1 MFKAEAFP
9 RKIEEYIELN
19 EQQLLRKN
27 RLIEKLQ
34 GLNVPKLGVDG
45 FFQKVFILLQEE
57 IDIQM
62 SWYFPVESTSLQR
75 TVCSLHMARTDSP
88 QIEAER
94 ILLDDRLFPS
104 VQNLLKADGNAIR
117 GEAWW
122 TASQLM
128 RHPMYWKRLK
138 PNDLFFSFISLLID
152 DQRRCIGYLVLW
164 KTKNAGHFSDRDF
177 SLLSDLSPVIGGL
190 LQNLSNGAKIPEKKK
205 EPTKAPA
212 RLLNPIQQISGIDD
226 EELYSLIRRR
236 AQPGVLILSEAGKV
250 VYSNQNARNFL
261 EKMVAKPILPNPSAP
276 KETKQSEQ
284 EEAERVQKQ
293 MPKDEPGLSLPDI
306 VHELY
311 DHFVKS
317 LIRLDENKDKENQS
331 FNLEK
336 PTVNRI
342 CIHGGMVYLLRA
354 LQLYQHEAGGPRAE
368 IMILVER
375 VSEGVRVD
383 QIGETT
389 KLTPRESEVVQ
400 LLLEGKTNK
409 EVAVCIE
416 IGEYTVK
423 DHIKR
428 IMKKLEVTTRA
439 GIVAKVLQSHFPA

>member
-1 MFKAEAFP
+1 MSDQNP
-9 RKIEEYIELN
+9 SRTDL
-19 EQQLLRKN
+19 
-27 RLIEKLQ
+27 LIEKLRQ
-34 GLNVPKLGVDG
+34 LQITKLGVEG
-45 FFQKVFILLQEE
+45 FFQKVFSILQEE
-57 IDIQM
+57 IDIQA

-75 TVCSLHMARTDSP
+75 TVCSLQMRRSASP

-94 ILLDDRLFPS
+94 ILLDERLFPS
-104 VQNLLKADGNAIR
+104 VQNLLKIDTKAIR

-128 RHPMYWKRLK
+128 RHPMYWKLLK
-138 PNDLFFSFISLLID
+138 PYHLFFSCISLLMD

-164 KTKNAGHFSDRDF
+164 KTKAAGHFGDRDF
-177 SLLSDLSPVIGGL
+177 TLLTELSPEIGAL
-190 LQNLSNGAKIPEKKK
+190 LQNVSNGTKTPEKRKDSPK
-205 EPTKAPA
+205 VPA
-212 RLLNPIQQISGIDD
+212 RLLNPIQQISSIDD

-236 AQPGVLILSEAGKV
+236 AQPGVLILSAVGKV
-250 VYSNQNARNFL
+250 VYSNQYARKFL
-261 EKMVAKPILPNPSAP
+261 EKLIAKPNVPGQTAPALPKLTKT
-276 KETKQSEQ
+276 KEGQGP
-284 EEAERVQKQ
+284 AAQKLENQ
-293 MPKDEPGLSLPDI
+293 DGLSMPDM
-306 VHELY
+306 VYELY
-311 DHFVKS
+311 DHFSKS
-317 LIRLDENKDKENQS
+317 LVRQVDKPNDSIETIDG
-331 FNLEK
+331 EK

-354 LQLYQHEAGGPRAE
+354 LQLRQHGSGGARAE

-383 QIGETT
+383 QIGEAT
-389 KLTPRESEVVQ
+389 KMTPRESEVVQ

-409 EVAVCIE
+409 EVALCIE

-439 GIVAKVLQSHFPA
+439 GIVAKVLQSHFPS